1 MILIY
6 NYQIALLKLF
16 WMFKF
21 LDIFQTENWKFTK
34 ILIFIDYLKDRRPW
48 ALSLYRVKVLFFNIK
63 SDINHCLG
71 GYWLKKKV
79 TSKKREDLTPKLPTN
94 IEK

>member
-34 ILIFIDYLKDRRPW
+34 ILFFIDYLKDRRPW
-48 ALSLYRVKVLFFNIK
+48 ALPLYRVKVSFFNIK